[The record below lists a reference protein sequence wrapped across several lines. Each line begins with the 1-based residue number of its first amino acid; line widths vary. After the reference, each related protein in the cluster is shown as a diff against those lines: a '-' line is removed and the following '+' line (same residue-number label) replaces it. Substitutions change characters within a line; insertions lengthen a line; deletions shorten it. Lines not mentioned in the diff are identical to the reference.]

1 VRFDAGGS
9 LLMRVAIFHNRY
21 RHRGGEDSV
30 VDFEAE
36 LLRKAGHEV
45 RMFVVDNRDQIGR
58 SLSGALGAVR
68 AGANARWNARSADR
82 VRAFLDA
89 APVDVGHVHN
99 FFPLLTPAVHAAI
112 GECGVPV
119 VQTLHNYRLLCA
131 NGMFLRD
138 DRPCEDCV
146 ERGPWNAVRHACYR
160 GSRLQTAVWAD
171 QTQHHRRL
179 GTWRK
184 RVDLFTTPSAFA
196 RSKLLAA
203 GLSPDRVM
211 VKGNAVDDPGEATAP
226 GRGGVY
232 VGRLSREK
240 GVHLLLEAWR
250 RLAGQPLTIVGSG
263 PEGAALRRAAADIP
277 GVCFLGR
284 VDRDRVFEA
293 LREAAF
299 SIVPSLWYENFPVAV
314 AESLAC
320 GRAVVAA
327 SPTALDEF
335 VDHGRNGL
343 RFELGSVDGLAAA
356 CGALLADSTRT
367 EEMGREARADYED
380 RLTPE
385 ASLAALLQVYERA
398 IALRYDGQ

>member
-1 VRFDAGGS
+1 
-9 LLMRVAIFHNRY
+9 MRVAIFHNRY

-45 RMFVVDNRDQIGR
+45 RMFVVDNRDEIAR
-58 SLSGALGAVR
+58 SAAGVLGALRVGM
-68 AGANARWNARSADR
+68 NARWNERSAAR

-89 APVDVGHVHN
+89 EAVDVAHVHN

-112 GECGVPV
+112 GERGVPV

-131 NGMFLRD
+131 NGMFLRQ

-160 GSRLQTAVWAD
+160 GSRVQTAVWAD

-179 GTWRK
+179 GTWPK

-196 RSKLLAA
+196 REKLLAA
-203 GLSPDRVM
+203 GLPPDRLV
-211 VKGNAVDDPGEATAP
+211 VKGNAVDDPGTATAA
-226 GRGGVY
+226 GRGGVF

-250 RLAGQPLTIVGSG
+250 NFAGEPLTIVGSG
-263 PEGAALRRAAADIP
+263 PEAAALRRAAADIP

-284 VDRDRVFEA
+284 VGRERVFEA

-299 SIVPSLWYENFPVAV
+299 SIVPSLWYENFPVTV

-356 CGALLADSTRT
+356 CGELLSDPART
-367 EEMGREARADYED
+367 AEMGLEARADYED
-380 RLTPE
+380 HLTPE
-385 ASLAALLQVYERA
+385 ASLAALLRVYERA
-398 IALRYDGQ
+398 IALRNQAQ